1 MLYLLKKI
9 NLFKLKTVGI
19 NMSKRKYKYHT
30 VNLPE
35 SLAKKIEE
43 LIESGNHGYT
53 SIPDFVKSAVR
64 RYLRDLGYLV

>member
-1 MLYLLKKI
+1 
-9 NLFKLKTVGI
+9 
-19 NMSKRKYKYHT
+19 MSELKYKYHT

-43 LIESGNHGYT
+43 VIESGNHGYT